1 MLQRFKGMQPYAHEQ
16 SFIAHNASII
26 GDVKI
31 AEDVSIWFGAVLR
44 GDINSINI
52 GKGSNIQD
60 NCVIHV
66 GKDDNRTNIGEYVTV
81 GHGAI
86 VHGSTVGSHCLI
98 GMGAILLDGA
108 EIGSYTIIGAG
119 SLVPQGKKI
128 PSGVL
133 CLGSPAKVMRFLT
146 EEEKASL
153 HESAQTY
160 IDLYKGYISFEK

>member
-1 MLQRFKGMQPYAHEQ
+1 MIQRFKGNSPSVHEK
-16 SFIAHNASII
+16 SFIADNASII
-26 GDVKI
+26 GDVVI
-31 AEDVSIWFGAVLR
+31 SEDVSIWFGAVLR

-52 GKGSNIQD
+52 GKGSNVQD

-66 GKDDNRTNIGEYVTV
+66 GKENNKTNIGEYVTI

-86 VHGSTVGSHCLI
+86 VHGSTVGNHCLV
-98 GMGAILLDGA
+98 GMGAIILDGA
-108 EIGSYTIIGAG
+108 EIGSYTIVGAG

-133 CLGSPAKVMRFLT
+133 CLGSPAKVVRFLT

-153 HESAQTY
+153 HESAQIY
-160 IDLYKGYISFEK
+160 IDLYKEYICFEK

>member
-1 MLQRFKGMQPYAHEQ
+1 MIQSFNGNRPDIHEK
-16 SFIAHNASII
+16 SFIADNSSII
-26 GDVKI
+26 GEVHI
-31 AEDVSIWFGAVLR
+31 SEDVSIWFGAVVR

-66 GKDDNRTNIGEYVTV
+66 GKDDNKTNIGEYVTI

-86 VHGSTVGSHCLI
+86 VHGSTVENHCLI
-98 GMGAILLDGA
+98 GMGAIILDGA
-108 EIGSYTIIGAG
+108 EIGSYSIIGAG

-133 CLGSPAKVMRFLT
+133 CLGSPAKVIRFLT

-153 HESAQTY
+153 HESAQKY
-160 IDLYKGYISFEK
+160 IDLYKEYISFEK